1 MKSGAEFFN
10 DDAQF
15 QKYMS
20 GRQRAENANV
30 TLEKPIFD
38 VLVGDLKDKRILDL
52 GCGDGEF
59 GVEAIDADCQSY
71 VGLEASKQMV
81 AVAQD
86 NLKDTDAQIIETLL
100 EDWTYPTAQFDLIV
114 SRMTL
119 HYVEDLEALFQ
130 QVHQSLTSGGRLV
143 FSVVHPV
150 ITSSN
155 KSAEAGGLRED
166 WIVDDYFVTGARKV
180 HWMGDYVT
188 QYHRAIE
195 DYFRVMQKA
204 GFLVE
209 DLRESRPIRENFS
222 HDALF
227 ERRQRIPLMLFL
239 AGRKIE

>member
-20 GRQRAENANV
+20 GRQRSENANV
-30 TLEKPIFD
+30 TLEKPVFD
-38 VLVGDLKDKRILDL
+38 ALVGDLTGKRILDL

-59 GVEAIDADCQSY
+59 GTEAIEAGCKSY
-71 VGLEASKQMV
+71 IGLEASKQMV
-81 AVAQD
+81 TVAHD

-100 EDWTYPTAQFDLIV
+100 EDWAYPLTQFDLVV

-119 HYVEDLEALFQ
+119 HYIEDLEVLFQ
-130 QVHQSLTSGGRLV
+130 QVYQSLVEGGRFV

-155 KSAEAGGLRED
+155 KSAEAGGQRQD
-166 WIVDDYFVTGARKV
+166 WVVDEYFVTGARKV
-180 HWMGDYVT
+180 LWMDEYVT
-188 QYHRAIE
+188 QYHRTVE
-195 DYFRVMQKA
+195 DYFK
-204 GFLVE
+204 LVQNAE
-209 DLRESRPIRENFS
+209 FQVEHLRESRPIRENFS
-222 HDALF
+222 HDELF

-239 AGRKIE
+239 AGQKI